1 MVSRLW
7 RSSRHQ
13 RVFGSWVF
21 VLTYVFGTQAV
32 SAPGETTQ
40 DSAARPN
47 IVILYADD
55 MGWGDTGAYGHP
67 YIKTPSLDRLAN
79 EGQRWTD
86 FYVPAPVCSP
96 SRAALLTGRHP
107 VRSGLYGVGSPVLLS
122 LIHIS
127 EPTRPY

>member
-1 MVSRLW
+1 MIGALRRHRHSQSYDRALTAFGVLLMLFTLSSTAAPSSTE
-7 RSSRHQ
+7 SSRNAQ
-13 RVFGSWVF
+13 
-21 VLTYVFGTQAV
+21 
-32 SAPGETTQ
+32 
-40 DSAARPN
+40 PN

-107 VRSGLYGVGSPVLLS
+107 VRSGLYGVGSPVS
-122 LIHIS
+122 LNNLQ
-127 EPTRPY
+127 